1 MSKIREA
8 RIKAGLT
15 MKELSTRTGVPYR
28 TLQNW
33 ETGDRTPPD
42 YVERLILKELESE
55 EKMENVK
62 VFEFEQ
68 LGRKFRIELQY
79 AHHLLEQ
86 HAWLDGDVLEMPAEP
101 HENGTAKL
109 FIDGELKYE
118 AKRVSAYRMRLD
130 ENVETMKG
138 YKVRKIHDLQL
149 AIVDPKVWKAYEA
162 WIKEAVET
170 GTTEEVK
177 EYMAQKQAAWDAA
190 DLAEARRV
198 VELAEK
204 QKDIPP
210 QEEANRRMKWWN
222 DTYNEGGE
230 GVVPE
235 IISREQYN
243 RAQDIIGRLAK

>member
-1 MSKIREA
+1 M
-8 RIKAGLT
+8 L
-15 MKELSTRTGVPYR
+15 
-28 TLQNW
+28 
-33 ETGDRTPPD
+33 
-42 YVERLILKELESE
+42 ERS
-55 EKMENVK
+55 
-62 VFEFEQ
+62 
-68 LGRKFRIELQY
+68 
-79 AHHLLEQ
+79 
-86 HAWLDGDVLEMPAEP
+86 AWLDGDVLEMPAEP
-101 HENGTAKL
+101 HESGTAKL
-109 FIDGELKYE
+109 FVDGELKYE
-118 AKRVSAYRMRLD
+118 NKLAGAYRLRLD

-138 YKVRKIHDLQL
+138 HKVRKVHDLQL

-162 WIKEAVET
+162 WIAEAVEE

-177 EYMAQKQAAWDAA
+177 EYLAKQKATWDAA
-190 DLAEARRV
+190 DLAEARHV

>member
-1 MSKIREA
+1 MR
-8 RIKAGLT
+8 R
-15 MKELSTRTGVPYR
+15 
-28 TLQNW
+28 
-33 ETGDRTPPD
+33 
-42 YVERLILKELESE
+42 
-55 EKMENVK
+55 KMENVK

-68 LGRKFRIELQY
+68 LGRKFGIELQY
-79 AHHLLEQ
+79 KYYMLERS
-86 HAWLDGDVLEMPAEP
+86 AWLDGDVLEMPAEP
-101 HENGTAKL
+101 HESGTAKL
-109 FIDGELKYE
+109 FVDGELKYE
-118 AKRVSAYRMRLD
+118 NKLAGAYRLRLD

-138 YKVRKIHDLQL
+138 HKVRKVHDLQL
-149 AIVDPKVWKAYEA
+149 AIVDPKVWKVYEA
-162 WIKEAVET
+162 WIAEAVEE

-177 EYMAQKQAAWDAA
+177 EYLAKQKATWDAA
-190 DLAEARRV
+190 DLAEARHV